1 MASNVMTAM
10 TAARD
15 ERKKNVSAMAMEESF
30 SGGLIVTTVVLA
42 AETNADTDVSEAG
55 EEFSGR
61 SRTAEAFAFAWQ
73 ITCAAGREIWQGLL
87 RGCGEVANT
96 NTRFP

>member
-15 ERKKNVSAMAMEESF
+15 EHKKNVSVIAMQESF
-30 SGGLIVTTVVLA
+30 SGGSIVTTIVLA
-42 AETNADTDVSEAG
+42 AETSADTSVSEA
-55 EEFSGR
+55 ESEFSGR

-73 ITCAAGREIWQGLL
+73 ITCATGREIWQGLL
-87 RGCGEVANT
+87 RGCGEVAKT